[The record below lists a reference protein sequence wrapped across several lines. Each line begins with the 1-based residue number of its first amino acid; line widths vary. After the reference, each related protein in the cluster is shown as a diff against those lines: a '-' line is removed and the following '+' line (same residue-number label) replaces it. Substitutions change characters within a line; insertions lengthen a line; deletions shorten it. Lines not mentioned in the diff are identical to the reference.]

1 MQANVAKLNI
11 LLDLI
16 AKKRGFLVQI
26 LTICENQEAIL
37 SAERN
42 EEYDKLFIG
51 MGDEKQLL
59 VDEVV
64 ATDNL
69 FQKMFDE
76 LGEDFQHIGDS
87 NKDVIRNLQQHIMD
101 VTELDAKI
109 RLTENRNLERIAQT
123 RVNPPQR
130 SVTEA
135 SKKQL
140 LKLYKS
146 HDKKKDTRKKT

>member
-1 MQANVAKLNI
+1 MQTNVAKLNI

-16 AKKRGFLVQI
+16 GKKRGLLVQI

-42 EEYDKLFIG
+42 EEYDRLFIG
-51 MGDEKQLL
+51 MGNEKQLL

-64 ATDNL
+64 ATDAL

-76 LGEDFQHIGDS
+76 LGDDFQS
-87 NKDVIRNLQQHIMD
+87 LCESSKDVIRNIQELVMS
-101 VTELDAKI
+101 VTELDTKI
-109 RLTENRNLERIAQT
+109 RLTENRNLDRIAQE

-130 SVTEA
+130 SITEA
-135 SKKQL
+135 SKQQL
-140 LKLYKS
+140 LKQYKS
-146 HDKKKDTRKKT
+146 HNKKKGKK

>member
-1 MQANVAKLNI
+1 MQSNISKLNI

-16 AKKRGFLVQI
+16 VKKKGLLTQI

-51 MGDEKQLL
+51 MGAEKQVL

-64 ATDNL
+64 ATDAL

-76 LGEDFQHIGDS
+76 IGSDFNLVGNE
-87 NKDVIRNLQQHIMD
+87 NKNVIRGLQDQIMT
-101 VTELDAKI
+101 VTELDTKI
-109 RLTENRNLERIAQT
+109 RLTENRNLERIASVRAKQ
-123 RVNPPQR
+123 PQR
-130 SVTEA
+130 SVNEV
-135 SKKQL
+135 SKQQL
-140 LKLYKS
+140 LKQYKS
-146 HDKKKDTRKKT
+146 HDKKRNKKS

>member
-1 MQANVAKLNI
+1 MQGNVSKLNI

-16 AKKRGFLVQI
+16 SKKRGLLVQI

-51 MGDEKQLL
+51 MGNEKQLL

-64 ATDNL
+64 ATDAM

-76 LGEDFQHIGDS
+76 FGDDFQNLGDS
-87 NKDVIRNLQQHIMD
+87 GKDVIRSLQELVMN

-109 RLTENRNLERIAQT
+109 RLTENRNLDRIAQE
-123 RVNPPQR
+123 RVNPPKP
-130 SVTEA
+130 SITEA

-140 LKLYKS
+140 LKQYKS
-146 HDKKKDTRKKT
+146 HNKKKGKK